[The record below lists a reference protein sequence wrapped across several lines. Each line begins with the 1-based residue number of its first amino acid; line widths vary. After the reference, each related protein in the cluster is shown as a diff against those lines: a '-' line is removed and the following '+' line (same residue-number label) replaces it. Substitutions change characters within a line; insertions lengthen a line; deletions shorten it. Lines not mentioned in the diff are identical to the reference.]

1 MGQNEKKSEGR
12 PRQEVQFC
20 RPLGWVQQGIFAKI
34 ALLACVCFD
43 GQCSM
48 KTSKLAPAIATRFD
62 REVKFTTQAGSLP
75 S

>member
-1 MGQNEKKSEGR
+1 V
-12 PRQEVQFC
+12 QE
-20 RPLGWVQQGIFAKI
+20 GIFAKI

-48 KTSKLAPAIATRFD
+48 KTSKLAPAIVTRLD
-62 REVKFTTQAGSLP
+62 RKVKFTPQAGNLP